1 MHAYHQEHVNFGPP
15 LFCNVFLCI
24 KSDRKVEVENKK
36 QHKHTLSLFIV
47 NLYKSWGVFSLLH
60 TFAFKIQL

>member
-24 KSDRKVEVENKK
+24 KSDRKVGREYLRIKVCALEYHRILELLK
-36 QHKHTLSLFIV
+36 TDCTIL
-47 NLYKSWGVFSLLH
+47 GV
-60 TFAFKIQL
+60 